1 MDYLKKKI
9 ASWEIKYGQIAITGR
24 DYEIAKKI
32 FGDYFSRTFELETFK
47 GSFQNR
53 HFLHED
59 TRNSLRLACMPFF
72 SGLNEGDI
80 IYLQPID
87 PNKIG
92 VYKEEPIGKI
102 EKIEGKEVADVI
114 PVEISADVTKLLVDI
129 VKENKALRE
138 ENEELIRYKDRLEK
152 YQKLEYI
159 FEDEQFME
167 DWLERNI
174 HKALAN
180 LEVIDR
186 QPIVTWN
193 ESFMRNKHDFFCLDK
208 TTRELVIV
216 ENKVRGRHRKL
227 ETQFLTYKAWV
238 KRNIDKISE
247 KYQHKNLKATENFKF
262 VIITDTTDERLEA
275 ICEDSGITLILIDG
289 GVIFE
294 EIIPYYFE

>member
-1 MDYLKKKI
+1 MKYLKKKI

-32 FGDYFSRTFELETFK
+32 FGDYFSRTFELETFR
-47 GSFQNR
+47 GSFPNR

-59 TRNSLRLACMPFF
+59 TRNSLRLACKPFF
-72 SGLNEGDI
+72 SVLNEGDI

-87 PNKIG
+87 SNKIG
-92 VYKEEPIGKI
+92 VYKDEPVGEI
-102 EKIEGKEVADVI
+102 EKIEDREEIEAI
-114 PVEISADVTKLLVDI
+114 PVETGADVTKLLVGL

-152 YQKLEYI
+152 YQNLEYI

-180 LEVIDR
+180 LEIIDR
-186 QPIVTWN
+186 QPVVTWN
-193 ESFMRNKHDFFCLDK
+193 ESFMRNKPDFFCLDK

-216 ENKVRGRHRKL
+216 ENKVRGRHRRV
-227 ETQFLTYKAWV
+227 ETQFLTYTAWV
-238 KRNIDKISE
+238 KRNIDKINK
-247 KYQHKNLKATENFKF
+247 KYEDKNLKATENFRF

-275 ICEDSGITLILIDG
+275 ICEDNGITLILIDG
-289 GVIFE
+289 GVVFE
-294 EIIPYYFE
+294 EIVPYYFK